1 MTDNTVFV
9 NNVKLSELSSMKTGG
24 LAEKCCF
31 PEDEKQL
38 ISCIHAL
45 KSEKRE
51 YIVLGNMS
59 NVLIPDGNIDFVP
72 VVTTKMTKVEKTFDG
87 NGKLHVYAFCGVKL
101 TKLAFEICDMG
112 YSGAQF
118 AYGIPGTVGGAVF
131 MNAGAYGSEIKE
143 IAEFVDFYD
152 AEKDEIIRIDKKDCG
167 FGYRTSAF
175 QEKKGVILGAS
186 FVFEKGDREEIMK
199 EAKETMQKRV
209 DKQPL
214 EYPSCGSAFKR
225 PEGYFAGKLIEDCG
239 LKGISVGGA
248 QISEKHAGFIINKG
262 GATTK
267 DVKELIELVQKEVKE
282 KFDIELVPEIRIL

>member
-1 MTDNTVFV
+1 MTDNAVFV

-24 LAEKCCF
+24 IAEKCCF
-31 PEDEKQL
+31 PEDEEQL
-38 ISCIHAL
+38 ISCVKAL
-45 KSEKRE
+45 EKEKSA
-51 YIVLGNMS
+51 YTVLGNMS
-59 NVLIPDGNIDFVP
+59 NVLIPDGKISFVP
-72 VVTTKMTKVEKTFDG
+72 VITTKMTKVEKTVDE
-87 NGKLHVYAFCGVKL
+87 NGKLHVYASCGVKL

-112 YSGAQF
+112 YFGAQF

-152 AEKDEIIRIDKKDCG
+152 TENDKITRINAEDCG

-175 QEKKGVILGAS
+175 QDKKGVILGAS
-186 FVFEKGDREEIMK
+186 FVFEKGVREEIMK
-199 EAKETMQKRV
+199 EARETMQKRV

-239 LKGISVGGA
+239 LKGVSVGGA
-248 QISEKHAGFIINKG
+248 QVSEKHAGFIINKG

-267 DVKELIELVQKEVKE
+267 DVKELIELIQKEVKE
-282 KFDIELVPEIRIL
+282 KFGVELIPEIRIL